1 MSSETEIR
9 SFRVDI
15 PDEAIADL
23 RRRIAATRWPSKELV
38 ADRSQPTELG
48 WYAGRPASS
57 AGLDPG
63 RLHHVPRRDLPGPR
77 SWVEQGYPTLTYFHE
92 AAKGGHFAAW
102 EEPGL
107 FSEEIRAAFNSLR

>member
-1 MSSETEIR
+1 MKRSPTCAGALPRRAGPPKNSSPTGR
-9 SFRVDI
+9 SR
-15 PDEAIADL
+15 L
-23 RRRIAATRWPSKELV
+23 N
-38 ADRSQPTELG
+38 
-48 WYAGRPASS
+48 S
-57 AGLDPG
+57 AGTPAGQPPPQVSIPVGYTTFPG
-63 RLHHVPRRDLPGPR
+63 EIFRAPR